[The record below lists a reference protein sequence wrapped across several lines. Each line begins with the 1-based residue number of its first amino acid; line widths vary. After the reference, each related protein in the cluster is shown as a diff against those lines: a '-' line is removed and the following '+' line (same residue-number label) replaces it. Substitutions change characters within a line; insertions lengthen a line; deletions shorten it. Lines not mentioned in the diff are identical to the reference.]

1 VFYVIKILKSP
12 APWTI
17 KKRATFGGVAR
28 LLREPAEAGWSGGRR
43 CAGCLDFE
51 LVRFQVALAGDT
63 ELRATGGNALAI
75 DFQHD
80 RVLVEVMG
88 TDAVGLNAR
97 DVVLA
102 LVHSHGIV
110 ADLADVDFRRGA
122 GGKHCLDDRGKAI
135 ERQLAGIACTLIHG

>member
-1 VFYVIKILKSP
+1 MAFAKGRFKY
-12 APWTI
+12 
-17 KKRATFGGVAR
+17 KKTGTFLRGAR
-28 LLREPAEAGWSGGRR
+28 LLREPAEAGCSGGRR
-43 CAGCLDFE
+43 SAGCLDVE
-51 LVRFQVALAGDT
+51 LVRFQVALAGDA
-63 ELRATGGNALAI
+63 ELRAAGDNALAI

-102 LVHSHGIV
+102 LVHGHGTV
-110 ADLADVDFRRGA
+110 ADLADVDFRRSA

-135 ERQLAGIACTLIHG
+135 ERQLAEIACALIHW